1 MATANKFD
9 LNVTRVSDTELRLTR
24 EFDAPRDLVWKAM
37 TDPALMSRWWGPR
50 RYQTIVDT
58 MDVRPG
64 GKWRMRNIAA
74 DGGEHAFRGE
84 YREIVAPERIVMTFE
99 YEPLPGH
106 ISVETMTLTE
116 RDGRTLLTVRD
127 QFSSKEDLDGMVKFV
142 ADAKTDRILGAHIL
156 SHAASELIAET
167 VAVMEFGGSSE
178 DLGRTVHAHPTLS
191 EAVKEAALAVEK
203 RALHIGNR

>member
-1 MATANKFD
+1 MATASKFD
-9 LNVTRVSDTELRLTR
+9 LKVTRVSDTELVLTR
-24 EFDAPRDLVWKAM
+24 ELDAPRDLVWKAM

-50 RYQTIVDT
+50 RYKTVVDT

-84 YREIVAPERIVMTFE
+84 FREVVPSERIVWTFE

-116 RDGRTLLTVRD
+116 HDGRTLLTVRD
-127 QFSSKEDLDGMVKFV
+127 QFSSKEDLDGMVNSGMES
-142 ADAKTDRILGAHIL
+142 GARESYERL
-156 SHAASELIAET
+156 DELITELKKTKKA
-167 VAVMEFGGSSE
+167 
-178 DLGRTVHAHPTLS
+178 
-191 EAVKEAALAVEK
+191 
-203 RALHIGNR
+203 

>member
-1 MATANKFD
+1 MATASKFD
-9 LNVTRVSDTELRLTR
+9 LNVTRVSDTELHLTR

-50 RYQTIVDT
+50 RYKTVVDT

-84 YREIVAPERIVMTFE
+84 YREIVPPERIVMTFE

-116 RDGRTLLTVRD
+116 RDGRTLLSVRD
-127 QFSSKEDLDGMVKFV
+127 QFSSKEDLDGMVNSGMES
-142 ADAKTDRILGAHIL
+142 GARETYERL
-156 SHAASELIAET
+156 DELLAELQKP
-167 VAVMEFGGSSE
+167 A
-178 DLGRTVHAHPTLS
+178 
-191 EAVKEAALAVEK
+191 
-203 RALHIGNR
+203 